1 MPAGT
6 SNFAVKRPSSPV
18 ITLLGLVVTNIS
30 LNSIRIWLFALKLE
44 PVTVTSVPEVP
55 VLGDNVITP
64 PAAIVNIAV
73 PILPE
78 ASVAVIVLGPV
89 SGVTGILI
97 VAVNVPVE
105 EVVTSA
111 GVVASVVPSNLIVI
125 WLLGLKSEPVT
136 VMDAPRLPVSGDN
149 VILPDSRTLNV
160 ADAVFPVVSE
170 TSIT

>member
-1 MPAGT
+1 M
-6 SNFAVKRPSSPV
+6 V
-18 ITLLGLVVTNIS
+18 IL
-30 LNSIRIWLFALKLE
+30 LFALKLE
-44 PVTVTSVPEVP
+44 PVTVTSVPEAP
-55 VLGDNVITP
+55 VFGDNVITP
-64 PAAIVNIAV
+64 PAAIVNVAV

-97 VAVNVPVE
+97 VAVNVPLV

-125 WLLGLKSEPVT
+125 WLLAVKSEPVT

-149 VILPDSRTLNV
+149 VILPDNSTLNV
-160 ADAVFPVVSE
+160 SVAFFPVVSDA
-170 TSIT
+170 SIR

>member
-1 MPAGT
+1 
-6 SNFAVKRPSSPV
+6 V
-18 ITLLGLVVTNIS
+18 
-30 LNSIRIWLFALKLE
+30 
-44 PVTVTSVPEVP
+44 
-55 VLGDNVITP
+55 NV
-64 PAAIVNIAV
+64 AV

-97 VAVNVPVE
+97 VAVNVPLV

-125 WLLGLKSEPVT
+125 WLLAVKSEPVT

-149 VILPDSRTLNV
+149 VILPDNSTLNV
-160 ADAVFPVVSE
+160 SVAFFPVVSDA
-170 TSIT
+170 SIR